1 MLKCALQV
9 LSIIKKSFRVKQEV
23 VILNFLIVISLA
35 DVQKRDIEAV
45 ISIQMFHFDRKK
57 NLNLF
62 HRTRASQIPSA
73 PLT

>member
-23 VILNFLIVISLA
+23 VISNFLIVISLA

-57 NLNLF
+57 N
-62 HRTRASQIPSA
+62 
-73 PLT
+73 